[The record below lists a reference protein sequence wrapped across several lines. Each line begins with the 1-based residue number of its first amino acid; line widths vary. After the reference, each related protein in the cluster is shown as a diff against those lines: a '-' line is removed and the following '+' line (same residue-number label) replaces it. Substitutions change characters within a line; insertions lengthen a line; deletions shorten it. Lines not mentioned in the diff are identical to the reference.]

1 MYVVQPGAELE
12 REIYIG
18 DHLYDCWEGVV
29 WEEKEGAVGK
39 GENPN
44 PVWAWV
50 STPIPWGMVAWMGH
64 GCSGSQPS

>member
-1 MYVVQPGAELE
+1 MRVVQSGAELE

-29 WEEKEGAVGK
+29 WEEKEGDVRK

-44 PVWAWV
+44 PV
-50 STPIPWGMVAWMGH
+50 
-64 GCSGSQPS
+64 